1 MTDLVRFDR
10 VGDVARL
17 HFDDGKAN
25 AVSPAAL
32 AALNAALDRAEKE
45 TGAVV
50 LFGRSGRFCAG
61 FDLNTIQESPEAAR
75 RLVAG
80 GAALLARMAGSPL
93 PIVVACGGHALA
105 MGALLLLGGDVRIGA
120 EGDFKLGLNE
130 VAIRMTLPGF
140 AVEFANERL
149 SKRHLLRATTLAEVY
164 GPAAACDAGY
174 LDRVVP
180 AEKLEAEA
188 MAEAARLAEL
198 PRRAFAETKRALRGA
213 MVERIRAGLEEDLAG
228 WRVG

>member
-1 MTDLVRFDR
+1 
-10 VGDVARL
+10 VA
-17 HFDDGKAN
+17 
-25 AVSPAAL
+25 
-32 AALNAALDRAEKE
+32 
-45 TGAVV
+45 

-61 FDLNTIQESPEAAR
+61 FDLNTIQESPDAAR

-80 GAALLARMAGSPL
+80 GAVLAARLAAAPL
-93 PIVVACGGHALA
+93 PVVIACGGHALA
-105 MGALLLLGGDVRIGA
+105 MGALLLLGADVRIGA

-149 SKRHLLRATTLAEVY
+149 SKRHLLRATTLAELY
-164 GPAAACDAGY
+164 GPAGACDAGY

-180 AEKLEAEA
+180 AERLEAEA
-188 MAEAARLAEL
+188 MAEATRLAEL
-198 PRRAFAETKRALRGA
+198 PRRSFAETKRALRGA
-213 MVERIRAGLEEDLAG
+213 MVERIRAGLEHDLTG